1 MSKLKTT
8 VGKLRLGAVAL
19 ALAVPLIGQTATA
32 SAQAA
37 ETARTFVHAQGEVT
51 IAAVPKRIAVLD
63 LAALD
68 ILDGLGVEAAG
79 VPTLEENLWPEYLK
93 KYTASS
99 FTPVGDLFQP
109 DIEALKKLQPDLII
123 VAGRSAGKLKD
134 ISGIAPTIDLSTGN
148 TAFVP
153 SVAQNILLLG
163 RILNREPQASVR
175 AESLLRQ
182 VRELHAKA
190 AKAGHG
196 LLLFGFGDSVSV
208 QYPQTRFGV
217 VYELLGIAPTV
228 SVAEAPP
235 PFTPSRASTPAPAP
249 GSPEAAA
256 AEQRQRAAMQQRAE
270 AESKRLADVIQR
282 EPDWLFVI
290 DRSAAFGERANAAAV
305 LQASAAI
312 TGSQAWQRKQVL
324 HFDGREWYLAGG
336 SPSAVERTIRQFSQ
350 ALDAV
355 ELK

>member
-68 ILDGLGVEAAG
+68 ILNGLGVEAAG

-153 SVAQNILLLG
+153 TVAQNILLLG
-163 RILNREPQASVR
+163 RILNREPQASER

-235 PFTPSRASTPAPAP
+235 PFTPSRASAP

-305 LQASAAI
+305 LQVSAAI

-336 SPSAVERTIRQFSQ
+336 SPSAVERAIRQFSQ